1 MRKTILTIITILLT
15 LTAVGKEE
23 HPESERRYQHLTDL
37 YNNDLN
43 DSLILQAPLDLEFHK
58 EQGCWENYYRT
69 WTQLVNTYVFSG
81 KVNTALKEVKLM
93 HADATERQDKF
104 GTALADYAMGNA
116 YINMGYLDEAV
127 SCYKQSLELIQEV
140 DINSSTV
147 NDIFSYYCDA
157 LNEKKEY
164 EEMAAITTQWKA
176 YLDKMEQEGNM
187 SKAIRKVWYAYYYLA
202 CAQQNLGLNRL
213 NEAEANINDASKN
226 MVEGQVF
233 VSMSV
238 LYYRAQLFLQ
248 RGDYRKALEY
258 NTQRMK
264 QSEGYDD
271 KSSLVLIYQQ
281 RAQILKGIGQFEEA
295 AEMYRNVSELTDS
308 IYKKDAR
315 TQINELNTLFR
326 VSELDMEKRLEH
338 NRYVT
343 MTAVIISIALALLM
357 GYWYWMNHRLR
368 KKNEELAIARDQAQE
383 SSRMKSD
390 FIKNISHE
398 IRTPLNI
405 LSGFSQV
412 MSQPDIE
419 LPAEMRQ
426 EACIKIQE
434 NTERITSLINRLLA
448 LSESS
453 SRHYIER
460 NDTASAVLLC
470 QEAINQSGIA
480 QKQRHQFTFNS
491 AVGDDLMIQ
500 TSEQHAVSA
509 IVHLLDNAEKF
520 TPEGG
525 RVNMTCEV
533 RDNFLY
539 VIIEDTGCGVPKD
552 KADTIFEEFVQL
564 DEYKDGVGIGL
575 TLSRNIVRRLGGDIM
590 LDTTYNDGARFIVT
604 LPLQR

>member
-1 MRKTILTIITILLT
+1 MRKTILTIITVLLT

-23 HPESERRYQHLTDL
+23 NPESERRYQHLTDL

-93 HADATERQDKF
+93 HADATEHQDKF
-104 GTALADYAMGNA
+104 GIALADYAMGNA

-127 SCYKQSLELIQEV
+127 SCYKQSLELIHEV

-164 EEMAAITTQWKA
+164 EEMTAITTQWKA
-176 YLDKMEQEGNM
+176 FLDKMEEEGKM

-226 MVEGQVF
+226 MAEGQVF
-233 VSMSV
+233 VSMSI

-248 RGDYRKALEY
+248 RGDYKKALEY

-315 TQINELNTLFR
+315 TQITELNTLFR
-326 VSELDMEKRLEH
+326 VSELDMEKQLEH

-343 MTAVIISIALALLM
+343 MTAVIISIALALLV
-357 GYWYWMNHRLR
+357 GYWYWMNRRLR

-405 LSGFSQV
+405 LSGFSQIISSPN
-412 MSQPDIE
+412 ME
-419 LPAEMRQ
+419 LPPEILQ
-426 EACIKIQE
+426 EASQKIQE
-434 NTERITSLINRLLA
+434 NTERITSLVNRMLA

-453 SRHYIER
+453 SRNHIER
-460 NDTASAVLLC
+460 TDSISANQLC
-470 QEAINQSGIA
+470 RETINQSGIA
-480 QKQRHQFTFNS
+480 ERQTHQFSFS
-491 AVGDDLMIQ
+491 SSVDEDLMIQ
-500 TSEQHAVSA
+500 TSVQHATTA
-509 IVHLLDNAEKF
+509 IVHLLDNSAKF
-520 TPEGG
+520 TPQGG
-525 RVNMTCEV
+525 RISMRCEV
-533 RDNFLY
+533 QDQLLR
-539 VIIEDTGCGVPKD
+539 ISIEDTGCGIPKD
-552 KADTIFEEFVQL
+552 KADTIFDEFVQL

-575 TLSRNIVRRLGGDIM
+575 TLSRNIARRLGGDIV
-590 LDTTYNDGARFIVT
+590 LDTTYNDGARFFIT
-604 LPLQR
+604 LPL